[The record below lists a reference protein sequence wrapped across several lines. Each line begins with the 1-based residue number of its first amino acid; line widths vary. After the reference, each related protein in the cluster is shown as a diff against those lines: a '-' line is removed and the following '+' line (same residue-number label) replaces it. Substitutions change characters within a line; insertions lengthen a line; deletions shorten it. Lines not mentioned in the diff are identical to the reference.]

1 MSFDESIK
9 KLEEI
14 VSKLGNSAVSL
25 EESLKLYKEG
35 IELSAKCKK
44 ELEEAKLKIEVIN
57 AESGE

>member
-44 ELEEAKLKIEVIN
+44 ELEEAKLSSCQN
-57 AESGE
+57 